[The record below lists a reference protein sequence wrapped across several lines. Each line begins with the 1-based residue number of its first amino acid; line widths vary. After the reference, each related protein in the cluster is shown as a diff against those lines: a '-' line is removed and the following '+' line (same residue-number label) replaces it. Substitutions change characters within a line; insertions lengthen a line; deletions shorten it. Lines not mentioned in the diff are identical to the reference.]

1 MIRTKT
7 PPSVCLSVCLFSVRA
22 FTLVVVVGMI
32 DTTREDF
39 GLGTAL
45 VVASCCLLSEI
56 DFSLVLRLFDF
67 LVAHFVNHLLF
78 FFLGDREIVRVAL
91 LES

>member
-45 VVASCCLLSEI
+45 SCI
-56 DFSLVLRLFDF
+56 MMFAIR
-67 LVAHFVNHLLF
+67 N
-78 FFLGDREIVRVAL
+78 
-91 LES
+91 